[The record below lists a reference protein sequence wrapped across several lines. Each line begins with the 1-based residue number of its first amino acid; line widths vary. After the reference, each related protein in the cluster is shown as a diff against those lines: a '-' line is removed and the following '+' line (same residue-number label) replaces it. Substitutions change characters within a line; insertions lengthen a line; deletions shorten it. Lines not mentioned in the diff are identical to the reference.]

1 MRIHRIRLRNYRG
14 IAEHEIVVPGRGVT
28 VIEGDN
34 EVGKSSLAEAVYL
47 LFDTLDSSKSK
58 SVLSVKP
65 VHVDAGPEVEVD
77 VEAGPYRFTYRK
89 RFLKGAET
97 VLVVHSP
104 RPENRTGREAHAR
117 VLAIL
122 EETVDVPLWKAL
134 RLQQG
139 VALEQADLSAQT
151 SLGAALDAASAGA
164 LAGDREASLI
174 DLAKAE
180 FDRYYTTGTRRLKAE
195 VVELERAEAAAAER
209 VEDLRRRLADLEH
222 DVEHAAELVVSI
234 ADLGI
239 EAAEQR
245 QRVEEYQRQ
254 WQSVEALL
262 DRVKLA
268 KAESD
273 LAQSNLARA
282 EAEASRR
289 QQLAEAVADAERRHA
304 ERVAEHGRHQPALAA
319 AVEALAAAQ
328 KECEAA
334 AEAVRLGEQL
344 VRQRAEERDR
354 QRDIHDLQTL
364 AERWGRVEKAEPR
377 LAELERLL
385 DGNRVDDEA
394 LAAVEE
400 AHLAVVQARAR
411 NEGEQAVVE
420 LAALAEVEVSVDG
433 AARALAAGDELSMP
447 VAGAVAVDVGGVA
460 RVVVRAGREA
470 EQSATALAGAEARL
484 TAACAQAGVDGLAQA
499 RQQAAARRDALSER
513 DRLNTQLQHDL
524 RDLTPDRMAKKIE
537 RLRERVGDGPDT
549 REPVDFDAIRRMV
562 DDAAALAAAA
572 HDAQREWDEEVKRL
586 HTRVQE
592 AQRQATASE
601 TEVELAARQ
610 LASAKEALAEARK
623 QAGDGD
629 LAAALEDAGKRARE
643 AVRALDQASGA
654 ADKARPDDLKQALDN
669 ATAVLA
675 KVEAEQR
682 GAEHESIRIRQK
694 LAVLGE
700 EGLHD
705 RLGEAEAELEQRR
718 RQRRAGEKRAAAARR
733 LYETLERCR
742 GEARRAYVAPLRDKI
757 TNFGRI
763 VFGDDFSVELDEDLR
778 IVSRTLGGVTV
789 DFEQLSTGTREQL
802 CVISRLACAALVAPD
817 GGVPVVLDDALGWSD
832 AKRLEKL
839 GAVLSLAA
847 QDAQVLV
854 LTCLP
859 ERYRHVG
866 AAHVVKLGR
875 PPSAA

>member
-1 MRIHRIRLRNYRG
+1 MRIRRIRLRNYRG
-14 IAEHEIVVPGRGVT
+14 IAEHEVDVPARGVT

-58 SVLSVKP
+58 AVLAVKP
-65 VHVDAGPEVEVD
+65 VHRDAGPEVEID
-77 VEAGPYRFTYRK
+77 AEAGPYRFTYRK

-104 RPENRTGREAHAR
+104 TPENRTGREAHAR

-180 FDRYYTTGTRRLKAE
+180 FDRYYTTTRRLKAD
-195 VVELERAEAAAAER
+195 VVELEKAEAAAAER
-209 VEDLRRRLADLEH
+209 VEDLRRRLADLDH
-222 DVEHAAELVVSI
+222 DVEHAAELV
-234 ADLGI
+234 ARMTDLGG

-245 QRVEEYQRQ
+245 QRVEEYKRQ

-262 DRVKLA
+262 QQVELA
-268 KAESD
+268 KAQSH
-273 LAQSNLARA
+273 LAQANVEKA

-289 QQLAEAVADAERRHA
+289 QQLAEAVAAAERRHA
-304 ERVAEHGRHQPALAA
+304 ELAAEHGRHQPALAA
-319 AVEALAAAQ
+319 AAEALASAH
-328 KECEAA
+328 KEREAA
-334 AEAVRLGEQL
+334 AEAVKLGEQL
-344 VRQRAEERDR
+344 VRQRTEERDR
-354 QRDIHDLQTL
+354 QRDIHDLQML
-364 AERWGRVEKAEPR
+364 AERWERVTDAEPR
-377 LAELERLL
+377 LAELEKLL
-385 DGNRVDDEA
+385 DANRVDDEA
-394 LAAVEE
+394 LAAIED
-400 AHLAVVQARAR
+400 AHMAVVQARAR

-420 LAALAEVEVSVDG
+420 LAALADVEVSVDG
-433 AARALAAGDELSMP
+433 EPRALAAGEELTAP
-447 VAGAVAVDVGGVA
+447 VAGAVAVDVGGLA

-470 EQSATALAGAEARL
+470 GQSASALAETEARL
-484 TAACAQAGVDGLAQA
+484 ASVCAQAGVDRLAQA
-499 RQQAAARRDALSER
+499 RQQAADRRAALSEG

-549 REPVDFDAIRRMV
+549 LVPVDFDAIRRMV
-562 DDAAALAAAA
+562 DDATALAAAA
-572 HDAQREWDEEVKRL
+572 QGAQREWDDEVKRL
-586 HTRVQE
+586 QAHVHE
-592 AQRQATASE
+592 AERQAAASQ

-610 LASAKEALAEARK
+610 LASAKEALAEARR
-623 QAGDGD
+623 QVGDGD
-629 LAAALEDAGKRARE
+629 LAAALEDAGQRARD
-643 AVRALDQASGA
+643 AARALDQAAGA

-669 ATAVLA
+669 AAAVLA
-675 KVEAEQR
+675 KVEGEQR

-705 RLGEAEAELEQRR
+705 RLGEAEADLEQRR

-742 GEARRAYVAPLRDKI
+742 GEARRAYVAPLRDKVA
-757 TNFGRI
+757 NFGRI
-763 VFGDDFSVELDEDLR
+763 VFGEDFSVELDEDLR
-778 IVSRTLGGVTV
+778 IVTRTLGGVTV
-789 DFEQLSTGTREQL
+789 EFEQLSTGAREQL

-832 AKRLEKL
+832 TKRLEKL

-875 PPSAA
+875 SSAA